1 MEWISVAKKEIV
13 INTSAEKVWEALT
26 IPSLRNKW
34 ETKRCEIDFRKGG
47 KIYLEYGRNVTFKG
61 VIIEIIENEKL
72 VLKDIEGY
80 LTTWTIQSQ
89 DEGTKLSIEYTGNW
103 VGDHDISEME
113 NMLFRTFL
121 FMLNLKTFIED
132 NYDQREQFWKSWLGL
147 KTRTEIDRVK
157 VVHVHEN
164 TPASGKVQAGDY
176 IQAVN
181 GEVLNHFD
189 GCEVAIT
196 QQPVGSKIK
205 LDIIR
210 NNEKIKVTA
219 NTIRFGTLLK

>member
-34 ETKRCEIDFRKGG
+34 ETKRCEIDLRKGG

-121 FMLNLKTFIED
+121 FMLNLKKFIED

-181 GEVLNHFD
+181 GEVVNHFD
-189 GCEVAIT
+189 GCEIAIT

-219 NTIRFGTLLK
+219 NTIPFGTLLK